1 MFNWKLRS
9 SSWTRVSVCLKRSSH
24 MEVLSEAVSILAKQM
39 DLCYLK
45 LDSENKMT
53 DFRN

>member
-1 MFNWKLRS
+1 
-9 SSWTRVSVCLKRSSH
+9 